1 MTVVSDPNTPVA
13 KPRSRRSWLLKVGA
27 VLAIFGPGLIS
38 ANAGNDAGGI
48 LTYASAGSQFG
59 YRMLFLM
66 VLVTVGLVVVQPW
79 ATGYPSGSVRVR
91 HHLLPLVVARAAAR

>member
-1 MTVVSDPNTPVA
+1 KGGPLSRTGRGRPGQAGGADGGGFSMTVVSDPNTPVA

-66 VLVTVGLVVVQPW
+66 VLVTVGLVVVQEM
-79 ATGYPSGSVRVR
+79 
-91 HHLLPLVVARAAAR
+91 